1 MVGKDEKGGWKKE
14 FWAEEEEVE
23 GRRWWGRGMR
33 GSGMNYYAT
42 RL

>member
-1 MVGKDEKGGWKKE
+1 MVGKDEKGVGKKE
-14 FWAEEEEVE
+14 VWVEEEEVE
-23 GRRWWGRGMR
+23 GRRWWVREMR